1 MSVYPTEIIKQ
12 LFFSFL
18 KILVD
23 TFVTNGLFHEYND
36 KSIIIIPTLYCSN
49 KPLKNALLELMDYS
63 VDSISCNEIKMHQ
76 KQDT

>member
-1 MSVYPTEIIKQ
+1 MSVYPTDIIKQ

-18 KILVD
+18 RFLVG

-49 KPLKNALLELMDYS
+49 KPLKNALLE
-63 VDSISCNEIKMHQ
+63 IQSCLQSFGDCRTKALLFR
-76 KQDT
+76 KY

>member
-36 KSIIIIPTLYCSN
+36 KSIIIPTFVLF
-49 KPLKNALLELMDYS
+49 K
-63 VDSISCNEIKMHQ
+63 
-76 KQDT
+76 

>member
-36 KSIIIIPTLYCSN
+36 KSIIILTFVLFKYNLLKTLYQN
-49 KPLKNALLELMDYS
+49 
-63 VDSISCNEIKMHQ
+63 
-76 KQDT
+76 